1 MRFGMFI
8 EMLVNEICLDVLLRF
23 TLDTFIYLPP
33 SKYKIYVITLGY
45 IYSPVLEY
53 KRQFKIY
60 CSSIDKTLNKGKCMD
75 LYVRQRKF
83 VY

>member
-8 EMLVNEICLDVLLRF
+8 EMLVNEIYLNALGRF
-23 TLDTFIYLPP
+23 TLNTFIYLTP
-33 SKYKIYVITLGY
+33 SKYKLY
-45 IYSPVLEY
+45 IIHVWGHL
-53 KRQFKIY
+53 FF
-60 CSSIDKTLNKGKCMD
+60 SISDILKFIAVQLIKTLNKGKCMD

>member
-8 EMLVNEICLDVLLRF
+8 EMLVNEIYLNVLLRF
-23 TLDTFIYLPP
+23 SLNTFIYLPP
-33 SKYKIYVITLGY
+33 SKYKIYIIHVGVHLSRY
-45 IYSPVLEY
+45 ILKLIAVQLT
-53 KRQFKIY
+53 
-60 CSSIDKTLNKGKCMD
+60 KTLNKGKCMD

>member
-8 EMLVNEICLDVLLRF
+8 EMLVNEIYLDVLLRLTF
-23 TLDTFIYLPP
+23 STFIYLPP
-33 SKYKIYVITLGY
+33 SKYKIYTIHFGVHLCRY
-45 IYSPVLEY
+45 ISDILKFIAVQLTKSP
-53 KRQFKIY
+53 
-60 CSSIDKTLNKGKCMD
+60 NKGKCMD